1 MTLTKQELFASPTIR
16 TCVCMPR
23 AFREAL
29 MAQAQAEDRTASS
42 LIRKALWEY
51 FQKHKLDDDAQTC

>member
-1 MTLTKQELFASPTIR
+1 
-16 TCVCMPR
+16 MPR